1 MTAKRYLSELQLMS
15 AKIEQLQEQRQMY
28 LEMATSITVPF
39 NPVKVQT
46 SRKVD
51 RIGDNTSKA
60 ADLGK
65 RIDEEIN
72 ILLNRQQET
81 IKMIQSLH
89 NGGPPSSAS
98 KDIYRPVFY
107 HDFPPG
113 TSPGSSGPVWKER
126 RPSPGETALL
136 GFPGLRFF
144 HLARKR
150 GLPCPSP
157 PHENGRMPEKTGE
170 KPSGVWMLS

>member
-89 NGGPPSSAS
+89 NADYMRVLFKVYVQFKSL
-98 KDIYRPVFY
+98 KV
-107 HDFPPG
+107 
-113 TSPGSSGPVWKER
+113 TSQEMNKSYSYTIELHKKALAEF
-126 RPSPGETALL
+126 ETVYADEL
-136 GFPGLRFF
+136 G
-144 HLARKR
+144 
-150 GLPCPSP
+150 
-157 PHENGRMPEKTGE
+157 
-170 KPSGVWMLS
+170 V

>member
-28 LEMATSITVPF
+28 LEMATSISVRLS
-39 NPVKVQT
+39 PVKVQT
-46 SRKVD
+46 SGSVD
-51 RIGDNTSKA
+51 RTGDNTTKA

-89 NGGPPSSAS
+89 NADYMRVLFKVYVQFKSLKVTAVEMNRSYNFVLDTHKKALS
-98 KDIYRPVFY
+98 EF
-107 HDFPPG
+107 
-113 TSPGSSGPVWKER
+113 
-126 RPSPGETALL
+126 ETVYADEL
-136 GFPGLRFF
+136 GI
-144 HLARKR
+144 
-150 GLPCPSP
+150 
-157 PHENGRMPEKTGE
+157 
-170 KPSGVWMLS
+170 

>member
-60 ADLGK
+60 ADLAK
-65 RIDEEIN
+65 EIDEKIDD
-72 ILLNRQQET
+72 LWNRQQET
-81 IKMIQSLH
+81 IKMIQFLH
-89 NGGPPSSAS
+89 NADYMRVLFKVYVQFKTVKQAAAEMNKSYSYTIELHKKALEA
-98 KDIYRPVFY
+98 F
-107 HDFPPG
+107 
-113 TSPGSSGPVWKER
+113 
-126 RPSPGETALL
+126 ETAHADKL
-136 GFPGLRFF
+136 GI
-144 HLARKR
+144 
-150 GLPCPSP
+150 
-157 PHENGRMPEKTGE
+157 
-170 KPSGVWMLS
+170 

>member
-1 MTAKRYLSELQLMS
+1 
-15 AKIEQLQEQRQMY
+15 MY

-89 NGGPPSSAS
+89 NADYMRVLFKVYVQFKSL
-98 KDIYRPVFY
+98 KV
-107 HDFPPG
+107 
-113 TSPGSSGPVWKER
+113 TSQEMNKSYSYTIELHKKALAEF
-126 RPSPGETALL
+126 ETVYADKL
-136 GFPGLRFF
+136 GI
-144 HLARKR
+144 
-150 GLPCPSP
+150 
-157 PHENGRMPEKTGE
+157 
-170 KPSGVWMLS
+170 

>member
-28 LEMATSITVPF
+28 LEMATSISVRLS
-39 NPVKVQT
+39 PVKVQT
-46 SRKVD
+46 SGSVD
-51 RIGDNTSKA
+51 RIGDNTTKA

-89 NGGPPSSAS
+89 NADYMRVLFKVYVQFKTVKQASAEMNKS
-98 KDIYRPVFY
+98 YSYTIELHKKALAEF
-107 HDFPPG
+107 
-113 TSPGSSGPVWKER
+113 
-126 RPSPGETALL
+126 ETVYADKL
-136 GFPGLRFF
+136 GI
-144 HLARKR
+144 
-150 GLPCPSP
+150 
-157 PHENGRMPEKTGE
+157 
-170 KPSGVWMLS
+170 

>member
-89 NGGPPSSAS
+89 NADYMRVLFKVYVQFKSL
-98 KDIYRPVFY
+98 KV
-107 HDFPPG
+107 
-113 TSPGSSGPVWKER
+113 TSQEMNKSYSYTIELHKKALAEF
-126 RPSPGETALL
+126 ETVYADKL
-136 GFPGLRFF
+136 GI
-144 HLARKR
+144 
-150 GLPCPSP
+150 
-157 PHENGRMPEKTGE
+157 
-170 KPSGVWMLS
+170 

>member
-89 NGGPPSSAS
+89 NADYMRVLFKVYVQFKSL
-98 KDIYRPVFY
+98 KV
-107 HDFPPG
+107 
-113 TSPGSSGPVWKER
+113 TSQEMNKSYSYTIELHKKALAEF
-126 RPSPGETALL
+126 ETVYADEL
-136 GFPGLRFF
+136 GI
-144 HLARKR
+144 
-150 GLPCPSP
+150 
-157 PHENGRMPEKTGE
+157 
-170 KPSGVWMLS
+170 

>member
-15 AKIEQLQEQRQMY
+15 TKIEQLQEQRQMY

-89 NGGPPSSAS
+89 NADYMRVLFKVYVQFKSL
-98 KDIYRPVFY
+98 KV
-107 HDFPPG
+107 
-113 TSPGSSGPVWKER
+113 TSQEMNKSYSYTIELHKKALAEF
-126 RPSPGETALL
+126 ETVYADEL
-136 GFPGLRFF
+136 GI
-144 HLARKR
+144 
-150 GLPCPSP
+150 
-157 PHENGRMPEKTGE
+157 
-170 KPSGVWMLS
+170 